1 MYKILLVDDES
12 LEREALK
19 IMLEQFKDQVTIVG
33 EAGNGREAIEL
44 DGKLDP
50 DIIFMDIKMPGI
62 DGIKASEIIK
72 NKNENKIIIMLTAY
86 DDFNL
91 VHKALT
97 LGVND
102 YILKPVKADNLL
114 KALSVQ
120 IGNLKIN
127 KSKIKEKEL
136 SLMDKIISEEENEAR
151 VLLNSIIESYI
162 IVSNENIDYFRQRI
176 ELLTERMIRVASKFR
191 FRHNKWIN
199 KEEYFYKLK
208 SLQDIESISTYIH
221 NILTLILGE
230 IIERDIEIKESN
242 HKKLNH
248 SNRVLEP
255 ALKYIEENYR
265 EEMFL
270 EKVASISNVSPYY
283 FSKLFKKEMGMNF
296 IAYVT
301 KYKVEKAKEM
311 LKNTDIPIVDIA
323 AELGYYECGYFTKIF
338 KKIEGITPT
347 NYRNK
352 NYY

>member
-72 NKNENKIIIMLTAY
+72 NRNENKVIIVLTAY

-91 VHKALT
+91 IHKALT

-120 IGNLKIN
+120 IDNLKIN

-136 SLMDKIISEEENEAR
+136 LLMDKIISEEENESEI
-151 VLLNSIIESYI
+151 LLNSIIESYI
-162 IVSNENIDYFRQRI
+162 IASNENVDYFKQRI
-176 ELLTERMIRVASKFR
+176 QLLVEKMIKVASKFR
-191 FRHNKWIN
+191 FRDNKWI
-199 KEEYFYKLK
+199 KEEECFYKLK
-208 SLQDIESISTYIH
+208 SLQEVQKISTYIH
-221 NILTLILGE
+221 EILALIFE
-230 IIERDIEIKESN
+230 KTMEKDVEIKESN
-242 HKKLNH
+242 PKKPNH

-255 ALKYIEENYR
+255 ALKYIEENYK

-270 EKVASISNVSPYY
+270 EKMASISNVSPYY
-283 FSKLFKKEMGMNF
+283 FSKLFKKEIGMNF
-296 IAYVT
+296 TTYVT

-311 LKNTDIPIVDIA
+311 LKNTDIPIVNIA

-352 NYY
+352 NY

>member
-33 EAGNGREAIEL
+33 EAENGREAIEL

-72 NKNENKIIIMLTAY
+72 NRNENKAIIVLTAY
-86 DDFNL
+86 DDFDL
-91 VHKALT
+91 IHKALT

-120 IGNLKIN
+120 IDNLKIN

-136 SLMDKIISEEENEAR
+136 LLMDKIISEEENDAEI
-151 VLLNSIIESYI
+151 LLNSIIESYI
-162 IVSNENIDYFRQRI
+162 ISSNENIDYFRERI
-176 ELLTERMIRVASKFR
+176 QLLLERMIKVALKFKFR
-191 FRHNKWIN
+191 HDKWI
-199 KEEYFYKLK
+199 KEEECFYKLK
-208 SLQDIESISTYIH
+208 SLENIESISAYI
-221 NILTLILGE
+221 NEILILIFEKTIEKDLE
-230 IIERDIEIKESN
+230 IEESDN
-242 HKKLNH
+242 RKLNH
-248 SNRVLEP
+248 PNRVLEP

-270 EKVASISNVSPYY
+270 EKMASISNVSPYY

-296 IAYVT
+296 TTYVT
-301 KYKVEKAKEM
+301 KYKVGKAKEM
-311 LKNTDIPIVDIA
+311 LKNTDIPIVNIA

-338 KKIEGITPT
+338 KKVEGMTPT
-347 NYRNK
+347 KYRNK
-352 NYY
+352 NY

>member
-33 EAGNGREAIEL
+33 EAENGREAIEL

-50 DIIFMDIKMPGI
+50 DIIFMDIKMPGV
-62 DGIKASEIIK
+62 DGIKASQIIK
-72 NKNENKIIIMLTAY
+72 NRNENKVIIVLTAY
-86 DDFNL
+86 DDFDL
-91 VHKALT
+91 IHKALT

-102 YILKPVKADNLL
+102 YILKPVRADNLL
-114 KALSVQ
+114 KALRVQ
-120 IGNLKIN
+120 IDNLKIN
-127 KSKIKEKEL
+127 KSKMKEKEL
-136 SLMDKIISEEENEAR
+136 LLMDKIISEEENEAE

-162 IVSNENIDYFRQRI
+162 ISSNQSIDYFKEKIQSLI
-176 ELLTERMIRVASKFR
+176 EKMIKIVSKFR
-191 FRHNKWIN
+191 VRDNKWIE
-199 KEEYFYKLK
+199 KEKCFYKLK
-208 SLQDIESISTYIH
+208 SLDDMESVTNYIH
-221 NILTLILGE
+221 GIFKLIFEVTMEKDVE
-230 IIERDIEIKESN
+230 IEESGQ
-242 HKKLNH
+242 KKLSH
-248 SNRVLEP
+248 PNRVLEP

-270 EKVASISNVSPYY
+270 EKMASICNVSPYY

-296 IAYVT
+296 TTYVT

-311 LKNTDIPIVDIA
+311 LENTDIPVVNIA

-347 NYRNK
+347 KYRNK
-352 NYY
+352 NY

>member
-33 EAGNGREAIEL
+33 EAENGREAIEL

-72 NKNENKIIIMLTAY
+72 NRNENKTIIVLTAY
-86 DDFNL
+86 DDFDL
-91 VHKALT
+91 IHKALT

-120 IGNLKIN
+120 IDSLKIN

-136 SLMDKIISEEENEAR
+136 LLMDKIISEEEDEAET
-151 VLLNSIIESYI
+151 LLNSIIESYI
-162 IVSNENIDYFRQRI
+162 ISSNENIDYFRERI
-176 ELLTERMIRVASKFR
+176 QLLLERIIKVALKFKFR
-191 FRHNKWIN
+191 QDKWIN
-199 KEEYFYKLK
+199 QEECFYKLK
-208 SLQDIESISTYIH
+208 SLENIESISAYIH
-221 NILTLILGE
+221 EILIL
-230 IIERDIEIKESN
+230 IFDKTIEKEIKIEESDN
-242 HKKLNH
+242 KKLNH
-248 SNRVLEP
+248 LNRVLEP

-270 EKVASISNVSPYY
+270 EKMASISNVSPYY

-296 IAYVT
+296 TTYVT

-311 LKNTDIPIVDIA
+311 LKNTDIPIVNIA

-338 KKIEGITPT
+338 KKIEGVTPT
-347 NYRNK
+347 KYRNK
-352 NYY
+352 NY

>member
-33 EAGNGREAIEL
+33 EAENGREAIEL

-72 NKNENKIIIMLTAY
+72 NRNENKAIIVLTAY
-86 DDFNL
+86 DDFDL
-91 VHKALT
+91 IHKALT

-120 IGNLKIN
+120 IDSLKIN

-136 SLMDKIISEEENEAR
+136 LLMDKIISEEENEAET
-151 VLLNSIIESYI
+151 LLNSIIESYVI
-162 IVSNENIDYFRQRI
+162 SSNENIDYFRERI
-176 ELLTERMIRVASKFR
+176 QLLLERIIKVALKFKLR
-191 FRHNKWIN
+191 QDKWIN
-199 KEEYFYKLK
+199 EEECFYKLK
-208 SLQDIESISTYIH
+208 SLENIESISTYIH
-221 NILTLILGE
+221 EILVLVFDKT
-230 IIERDIEIKESN
+230 IEKEIKIEESDN
-242 HKKLNH
+242 KKLNH
-248 SNRVLEP
+248 LNRVLEP

-270 EKVASISNVSPYY
+270 EKMASISNVSPYY

-296 IAYVT
+296 TTYVT

-311 LKNTDIPIVDIA
+311 LKNTDIPIVNIA

-338 KKIEGITPT
+338 KKVEGVTPT
-347 NYRNK
+347 KYRNK
-352 NYY
+352 NY